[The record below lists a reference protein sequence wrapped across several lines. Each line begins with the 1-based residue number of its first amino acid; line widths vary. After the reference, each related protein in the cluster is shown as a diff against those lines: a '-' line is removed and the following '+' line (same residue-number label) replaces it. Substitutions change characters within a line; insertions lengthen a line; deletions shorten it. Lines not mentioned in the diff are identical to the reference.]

1 MDAQAL
7 SASFAS
13 GEEESLAQ
21 MIELYGQPLLRYCHH
36 ILCDYHEAQ
45 DAVQITFCKAWERR
59 TRCRTGALPAWLYR
73 MAYTT
78 CVDILRQ
85 RKRWRPLPPAPE
97 GTDYIGPELRTALQ
111 ALSPE
116 ECRAVLERETSGVLA
131 LSGDGG
137 WPYAVPLS
145 YVYADGKIYFH
156 SAKSGHK
163 VDAIRS
169 CPRASFCVI
178 DQDHIVPEEY
188 TTYFR
193 SVIAFGT
200 VRILEEDGEKR
211 AAIEKLAVKYAPAD
225 SRENRDSA
233 IDREWAPLCMLE
245 MEVEHLS
252 GKEAIELVRQRE
264 S

>member
-1 MDAQAL
+1 M
-7 SASFAS
+7 
-13 GEEESLAQ
+13 
-21 MIELYGQPLLRYCHH
+21 C
-36 ILCDYHEAQ
+36 
-45 DAVQITFCKAWERR
+45 T
-59 TRCRTGALPAWLYR
+59 RTGSSTSTPPNRA
-73 MAYTT
+73 T
-78 CVDILRQ
+78 
-85 RKRWRPLPPAPE
+85 RWTPFGAAP
-97 GTDYIGPELRTALQ
+97 
-111 ALSPE
+111 
-116 ECRAVLERETSGVLA
+116 
-131 LSGDGG
+131 
-137 WPYAVPLS
+137 
-145 YVYADGKIYFH
+145 
-156 SAKSGHK
+156 
-163 VDAIRS
+163 
-169 CPRASFCVI
+169 
-178 DQDHIVPEEY
+178 DHIVPEEY

>member
-1 MDAQAL
+1 M
-7 SASFAS
+7 
-13 GEEESLAQ
+13 
-21 MIELYGQPLLRYCHH
+21 
-36 ILCDYHEAQ
+36 
-45 DAVQITFCKAWERR
+45 
-59 TRCRTGALPAWLYR
+59 
-73 MAYTT
+73 
-78 CVDILRQ
+78 
-85 RKRWRPLPPAPE
+85 
-97 GTDYIGPELRTALQ
+97 
-111 ALSPE
+111 
-116 ECRAVLERETSGVLA
+116 
-131 LSGDGG
+131 
-137 WPYAVPLS
+137 
-145 YVYADGKIYFH
+145 
-156 SAKSGHK
+156 
-163 VDAIRS
+163 DAIRS

-245 MEVEHLS
+245 MEVEYLS

-264 S
+264 SCPSP